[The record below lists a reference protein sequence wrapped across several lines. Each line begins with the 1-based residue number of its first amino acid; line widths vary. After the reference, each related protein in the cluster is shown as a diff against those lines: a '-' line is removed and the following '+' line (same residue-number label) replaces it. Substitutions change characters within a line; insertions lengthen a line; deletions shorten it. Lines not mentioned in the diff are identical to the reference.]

1 MFWRFIYNV
10 FAIPIMF
17 IAYHIMG
24 YWNRKIREGIVGRRE
39 VFSQLEKQLET
50 SRTLDNTVWF
60 HFTSVGEFEQS
71 KPLIEALHTDTR
83 IVLTYFSPSVA
94 PHVESYTYVD
104 AAAYLPFDTRRNA
117 VRLVNLIEPNCL
129 VFSRYDIWP
138 NLVWHV
144 SKSGIPT
151 AVIAGTIHA
160 ESKRLGAIGRSFF
173 RRVHQHIS
181 LICAI
186 SEADA
191 TRFKKLSRMPNQVVV
206 TGDTRYE
213 QVNSKVQSIETDSAF
228 FPGQST
234 LKRPRLIAGSTY
246 AADEKIVLDAF
257 QILRQDEPSI
267 MPNLILVPH
276 EPTPERIRDIT
287 ADLKR
292 RNLSYDCYS
301 ALTLKSDANLEHT
314 DVVIIDTVGM
324 LAKLYW
330 LADIAFVGG
339 SFHGSVHNV
348 MEPAAMAKP
357 VIFGPTIQ
365 NAYEANLLLE
375 KGAAKLVNTSQ
386 EMVKVITDWLH
397 CDEERET
404 AGMNGKQMIADNLGA
419 VDRTLTHLRKFV

>member
-1 MFWRFIYNV
+1 MFWRFVYNV
-10 FAIPIMF
+10 FAIPLMF
-17 IAYHIMG
+17 ITYHIMG
-24 YWNRKIREGIVGRRE
+24 CWNRKIREGIVGRRE
-39 VFSQLEKQLET
+39 VFRELKKQLET
-50 SRTLDNTVWF
+50 SRDLDKTVWF

-71 KPLIEALHTDTR
+71 KPLIEVLHTDTR

-94 PHVESYTYVD
+94 PNVESYTFVD
-104 AAAYLPFDTRRNA
+104 AAVYLPFDTRRNA
-117 VRLVNLIEPNCL
+117 VRLVNLIKPNCL
-129 VFSRYDIWP
+129 VFSRYDMWP
-138 NLVWHV
+138 NLVWQL
-144 SKSGIPT
+144 SKSEIPT
-151 AVIAGTIHA
+151 IVIAGTIHA
-160 ESKRLGAIGRSFF
+160 ESRRLGTIGRSFF
-173 RRVHQHIS
+173 KSLHQHIS

-186 SEADA
+186 SEADSV
-191 TRFKKLSRMPNQVVV
+191 RFKRLSRVPNQVVV

-213 QVNSKVQSIETDSAF
+213 QVNRKAMSIETDSVF

-234 LKRPRLIAGSTY
+234 LRHPILIAGSTY
-246 AADEKIVLDAF
+246 AEDEKIVLDAF
-257 QILRQDEPSI
+257 QILREDKSGI
-267 MPNLILVPH
+267 LLKLILVPH

-292 RNLSYDCYS
+292 RDLSYNCYS
-301 ALTLKSDANLEHT
+301 GLKSDANLEHT

-324 LAKLYW
+324 LAKLYG

-375 KGAAKLVNTSQ
+375 KGAARLVNTSQ
-386 EMVKVITDWLH
+386 EMVRVITEWLH

-404 AGMNGKQMIADNLGA
+404 TGMNGRQMIEDNLGA
-419 VDRTLTHLRKFV
+419 VNRTLTYLRKYV